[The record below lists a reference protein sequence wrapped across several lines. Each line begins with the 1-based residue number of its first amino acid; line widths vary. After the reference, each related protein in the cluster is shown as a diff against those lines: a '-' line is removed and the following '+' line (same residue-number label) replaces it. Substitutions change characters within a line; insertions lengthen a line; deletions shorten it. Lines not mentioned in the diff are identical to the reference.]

1 MPKQSCICSQCG
13 AQLKRWLINGVTK
26 KPIKNFFC
34 DTGCKGKWQIKQRE
48 ALGFTKEW
56 LIDQYITQGKD
67 ANQIAR
73 EVGRNGKRVWEW
85 ITDYGIQTRPRGG
98 STMPHSFQKGQIN
111 PFKGKKH
118 SQETKDKLSAMAIAD
133 GRVPWGKGNE
143 PYWRGVT
150 GDKHPSFKGGLTPE
164 RQAVYSS
171 REWVDA
177 VKIVWARDNA
187 TCQCCGK
194 HHNTEANRGNFHIH
208 HIVTFQIKEL
218 QVDPE
223 NLVLLCKDCHKFV
236 HSKKNVNKQF
246 IKEIKC

>member
-85 ITDYGIQTRPRGG
+85 ITDYGI
-98 STMPHSFQKGQIN
+98 
-111 PFKGKKH
+111 
-118 SQETKDKLSAMAIAD
+118 
-133 GRVPWGKGNE
+133 
-143 PYWRGVT
+143 
-150 GDKHPSFKGGLTPE
+150 
-164 RQAVYSS
+164 
-171 REWVDA
+171 
-177 VKIVWARDNA
+177 
-187 TCQCCGK
+187 
-194 HHNTEANRGNFHIH
+194 
-208 HIVTFQIKEL
+208 
-218 QVDPE
+218 VDPPLG
-223 NLVLLCKDCHKFV
+223 LV
-236 HSKKNVNKQF
+236 
-246 IKEIKC
+246 